1 MSAMTFEEWREYK
14 IKVMGDMPVWFENHA
29 DCQRRYTE
37 YRNAFDGNCS
47 SANPLDYRLAIIAED
62 TSSALVAHAAQVR
75 PIEIPGPAVQ
85 RGITDLLAPLVAFIA
100 SAFQETA
107 RASGRRAALVGR

>member
-37 YRNAFDGNCS
+37 YRTAFDDNCS

-62 TSSALVAHAAQVR
+62 TSSAPVVHTAHER
-75 PIEIPGPAVQ
+75 LIEIPGPAVQ
-85 RGITDLLAPLVAFIA
+85 RGIMDLLAPLVALIA

-107 RASGRRAALVGR
+107 PASVRRAALVGR

>member
-1 MSAMTFEEWREYK
+1 MSAMTFEEWQEYK
-14 IKVMGDMPVWFENHA
+14 IKVMGNMPAWFEDHA

-37 YRNAFDGNCS
+37 YCNAFEGNCS

-62 TSSALVAHAAQVR
+62 TSNAPVGYAAQVA
-75 PIEIPGPAVQ
+75 PIENSGPAVQ
-85 RGITDLLAPLVAFIA
+85 RGISDLLAPLVALVA

-107 RASGRRAALVGR
+107 TASGRRAVLVGH